1 MRKIVCAALAGF
13 ALAAAGCK
21 DKDAGDQKAAPA
33 QPAGTAE
40 AAPPAGGADVP
51 YVQDT
56 ALTPQQIEQ
65 GRFAQ
70 DWTKVVK
77 LDTTGAGVPVRNPEK
92 WEQINAQRV
101 NTGAMVLPLSGQVS
115 GPSVLRVQILLDRAM
130 FSPGEMDGHYGK
142 NTAKAVYFFQ
152 QANGLPTTA
161 RVDSATFQ
169 ALARAGGS
177 PANLVPAHRLAA
189 DEVKGPFI
197 EIPENVQAQ
206 AKLPCSCYNSLTE
219 KLGES
224 FHISP
229 EVLKMLN
236 PGVNLDGLQAG
247 QSINAPAVRD
257 ANAGRSA
264 QVAQIVVSGQGSY
277 VQAQDASGKV
287 LFHFPST
294 LGATYDPSPSGEF
307 KVTNIEQNPVWHY
320 QPELIATASDTAH
333 EAMVPG
339 GPNNRVGAVWM
350 ALSAPH
356 YGIHGTNKPETIGY
370 ATSSGCV
377 RLTNWDAQFL
387 SHRISRGVPVH
398 FKDIQGRAGGQSFG
412 DEGMSGSNRAPGSGS
427 ANGARVD
434 SAASAASGTAKGGSH
449 GTPGGAS
456 SGGTGAASGSSR
468 GSRGGSGSGARDTT
482 KTR

>member
-13 ALAAAGCK
+13 ALAASGCK
-21 DKDAGDQKAAPA
+21 DNDAGDGKAAPP
-33 QPAGTAE
+33 QPGGTAE
-40 AAPPAGGADVP
+40 AAAPSNGADIA

-92 WEQINAQRV
+92 WEQITAESV
-101 NTGAMVLPLSGQVS
+101 NNGAMVLPLSGQVS

-177 PANLVPAHRLAA
+177 PNNLVPAHRLTA
-189 DEVKGPFI
+189 DEVKGPFM

-219 KLGES
+219 KLGET

-229 EVLKMLN
+229 DLLKRLN
-236 PGVNLDGLQAG
+236 PGVSLDGLQAG
-247 QSINAPAVRD
+247 QTINAPLVRD
-257 ANAGRSA
+257 ANAGGNV

-387 SHRISRGVPVH
+387 SHHISRGVPVH
-398 FKDIQGRAGGQSFG
+398 FRDIQGRAGGQSFG
-412 DEGMSGSNRAPGSGS
+412 DEGMTGSNRPGGAAPTAS
-427 ANGARVD
+427 GARVD
-434 SAASAASGTAKGGSH
+434 SAASAASGETKGGSH
-449 GTPGGAS
+449 GTP
-456 SGGTGAASGSSR
+456 ASGARGNGRGTSNGPGNSR
-468 GSRGGSGSGARDTT
+468 GTSGSRDTT

>member
-1 MRKIVCAALAGF
+1 MRKLVCAALAGLV
-13 ALAAAGCK
+13 LAACG
-21 DKDAGDQKAAPA
+21 DKDSGGDQKAPPP
-33 QPAGTAE
+33 QPGTAE
-40 AAPPAGGADVP
+40 AAPASNGADLQ
-51 YVQDT
+51 YAQDS

-77 LDTTGAGVPVRNPEK
+77 LDTTGSGAPVRNPEK

-101 NTGAMVLPLSGQVS
+101 NSGAMVLPLSGQVS
-115 GPSVLRVQILLDRAM
+115 GPSVLRVQILLDRAL

-152 QANGLPTTA
+152 QTNNLPTTA

-177 PANLVPAHRLAA
+177 PNDLITQHRLTA
-189 DEVKGPFI
+189 DDVKGPFI
-197 EIPENVQAQ
+197 QIPENVQAQ

-219 KLGES
+219 KLGETY
-224 FHISP
+224 HISP
-229 EVLKMLN
+229 ELLKMLN

-247 QSINAPAVRD
+247 QSVNVPLVRD
-257 ANAGRSA
+257 SNAGRGG

-277 VQAQDASGKV
+277 VQAQDASGKI

-307 KVTNIEQNPVWHY
+307 KVTHIEQNPVWHY

-398 FKDIQGRAGGQSFG
+398 FRDIQGRAGGQSFG
-412 DEGMSGSNRAPGSGS
+412 DEGMSGSNRAPGSGAAAS
-427 ANGARVD
+427 GARVD
-434 SAASAASGTAKGGSH
+434 SATSAASGEAK
-449 GTPGGAS
+449 
-456 SGGTGAASGSSR
+456 
-468 GSRGGSGSGARDTT
+468 GSRGTPSTSGRRGGGTSRDTTSSTRRGRTGTGSRDTT

>member
-1 MRKIVCAALAGF
+1 MRKMLCAALVGCT
-13 ALAAAGCK
+13 LAAAACK
-21 DKDAGDQKAAPA
+21 VEDNRGEKAGPPQR
-33 QPAGTAE
+33 GTAE
-40 AAPPAGGADVP
+40 AAQPAGGADLQ
-51 YVQDT
+51 YVQDS

-92 WEQINAQRV
+92 WEQINTQRV
-101 NTGAMVLPLSGQVS
+101 NGGAMVLPLSGEVS
-115 GPSVLRVQILLDRAM
+115 GPSVLRVQILLDRAL

-152 QANGLPTTA
+152 QTNGLPATA

-169 ALARAGGS
+169 ALARSAGS
-177 PANLVPAHRLAA
+177 PQDLVTQRRLTA
-189 DEVKGPFI
+189 DDVKGPFV
-197 EIPENVQAQ
+197 EIPENIQDQ
-206 AKLPCSCYNSLTE
+206 AKLECSCYNSLTE
-219 KLGES
+219 KLGETY
-224 FHISP
+224 HISP

-247 QSINAPAVRD
+247 QTINVPLVRD
-257 ANAGRSA
+257 ANAGRGT

-277 VQAQDASGKV
+277 VQAQDASGKI

-387 SHRISRGVPVH
+387 SHHISRGVPVH
-398 FKDIQGRAGGQSFG
+398 FRDIQGRAGGQSYG
-412 DEGMSGSNRAPGSGS
+412 DQGMTSGG
-427 ANGARVD
+427 GARGGTASGAKVD
-434 SAASAASGTAKGGSH
+434 SAASAASGQAKGGTH
-449 GTPGGAS
+449 GTPGAGAK
-456 SGGTGAASGSSR
+456 R
-468 GSRGGSGSGARDTT
+468 PGSGSRDTSSSTRRNRSGTGGTRDTT

>member
-1 MRKIVCAALAGF
+1 MKRIVCAALAGVV
-13 ALAAAGCK
+13 LAAAACGDK
-21 DKDAGDQKAAPA
+21 DKGGDQKAPPP
-33 QPAGTAE
+33 QSGTAE
-40 AAPPAGGADVP
+40 AAQPAGGADLQ
-51 YVQDT
+51 YNQEAD
-56 ALTPQQIEQ
+56 LTPQQIEQ

-77 LDTTGAGVPVRNPEK
+77 LDTTGSGAPVRNPEK
-92 WEQINAQRV
+92 WEQITAQAV

-115 GPSVLRVQILLDRAM
+115 GPSVLRVQILLDRAL

-142 NTAKAVYFFQ
+142 NTAKAVFFFQ
-152 QANGLPTTA
+152 QSHNLPATA

-169 ALARAGGS
+169 ALARAAGS
-177 PANLVPAHRLAA
+177 PNDLVPQRRLTA
-189 DEVKGPFI
+189 DDVKGPFI

-219 KLGES
+219 KLGETY
-224 FHISP
+224 HISP
-229 EVLKMLN
+229 ELLKMLN

-247 QSINAPAVRD
+247 QTINVPLVRD
-257 ANAGRSA
+257 ANASGA
-264 QVAQIVVSGQGSY
+264 QVSQIVVSGEGSY
-277 VQAQDASGKV
+277 VQAQDASGKI
-287 LFHFPST
+287 LYHFPST

-320 QPELIATASDTAH
+320 QPQLIATASDTAH

-387 SHRISRGVPVH
+387 SHHISRGVPVH
-398 FKDIQGRAGGQSFG
+398 FRDIQGRAGGQSFG
-412 DEGMSGSNRAPGSGS
+412 DEGMTGSNRPGGAAPTAS
-427 ANGARVD
+427 GARVD
-434 SAASAASGTAKGGSH
+434 SAASAASGETKGGSH
-449 GTPGGAS
+449 GTP
-456 SGGTGAASGSSR
+456 ASGARGNGRGTSNGPGNSR
-468 GSRGGSGSGARDTT
+468 GTSGSRDTT